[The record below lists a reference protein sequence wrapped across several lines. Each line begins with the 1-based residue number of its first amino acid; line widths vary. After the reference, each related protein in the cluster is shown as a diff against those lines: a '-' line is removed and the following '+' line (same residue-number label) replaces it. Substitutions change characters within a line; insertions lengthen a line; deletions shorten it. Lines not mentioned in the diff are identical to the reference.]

1 MAWVMPEVAVQ
12 RLVQYGIYQ
21 LRQDKAAFDE
31 IFSYQRSHP
40 LLTESYGENYV
51 DKIWTWFT
59 TERIRVV
66 QAWILSPQ
74 TVPCFSIHLSNENED
89 ESKAAISDYY
99 GDGEDAEVGIASMN
113 VLVDIGIHGSKSADQ
128 VLSKYYILSYVLFKY
143 KPITRSLGIEIQ
155 TYSASDWQKDAS
167 KMPENIWTRWL
178 RMRCTVFNTWDADAF
193 TEATDMDIEVLP
205 SVISEDLP
213 ENPEDGFILERV

>member
-1 MAWVMPEVAVQ
+1 MAWIMPEIAVQ

-31 IFSYQRSHP
+31 IFAYQRSHP
-40 LLTESYGENYV
+40 LIAEAYGEDYV

-66 QAWILSPQ
+66 QSWILSPQ

-89 ESKAAISDYY
+89 ESKAAISDYF
-99 GDGEDAEVGIASMN
+99 GDGEDSELGISSMN
-113 VLVDIGIHGSKSADQ
+113 VLVDIGIHGSKAADQ
-128 VLSKYYILSYVLFKY
+128 VLWLYYILSYVLFKY
-143 KPITRSLGIEIQ
+143 KPIARSLGIEIQ

-178 RMRCTVFNTWDADAF
+178 RMRCTVFNTWSADAF
-193 TEATDMDIEVLP
+193 QVATDMEIEIDQEP
-205 SVISEDLP
+205 AT
-213 ENPEDGFILERV
+213 EDGIKLERV

>member
-1 MAWVMPEVAVQ
+1 MAWVMPEIAVQ

-40 LLTESYGENYV
+40 LLEEAYGENYT

-89 ESKAAISDYY
+89 ESKASIGDYY
-99 GDGEDAEVGIASMN
+99 GDGEDAEIGIASMS
-113 VLVDIGIHGSKSADQ
+113 VLVDIGIHGSKAADQ
-128 VLSKYYILSYVLFKY
+128 VLWMYYILSYVLFKY
-143 KPITRSLGIEIQ
+143 KPIARSLGIDIQ

-178 RMRCTVFNTWDADAF
+178 RMRCTVFNTWSADALKV
-193 TEATDMDIEVLP
+193 ATDIETDIQ
-205 SVISEDLP
+205 
-213 ENPEDGFILERV
+213 LEQYVNIDPDNT